1 MTDNIIDVSHW
12 DEPVNFRKVAG
23 AGVVAV
29 IAKASQGAT
38 ATDPAYAAFRQQAAA
53 QGLLWGSYHFGTGDD
68 VGAQI
73 DHYLAQATPGEHDL
87 VCLDFEPNPHGAS
100 MTLSQ
105 ARDFVGLFHARTGRY
120 PVLYGGYWLKQQL
133 GNHADTLLA
142 QCPLWLSQ
150 YGPAAVLPPGWKA
163 YTLWQFTDREQGI
176 AGVGKVDR
184 DRFNGSDA
192 TLRRRW
198 PFS

>member
-12 DEPVNFRKVAG
+12 DKPVDLRKAAG
-23 AGVVAV
+23 AGIVAV

-38 ATDPAYAAFRQQAAA
+38 GADPAYAAFRAQATA

-68 VGAQI
+68 AAAQV
-73 DHYLAQATPGEHDL
+73 DQYLRCASPGENDL
-87 VCLDFEPNPHGAS
+87 VCLDFEPDPHGAS

-105 ARDFVGLFHARTGRY
+105 ARDFVGLFQARTGRY
-120 PVLYGGYWLKQQL
+120 PVLYAGYWLKQQL
-133 GNHADTLLA
+133 GGHADALLA
-142 QCPLWLSQ
+142 QCPLWLAQ
-150 YGPAAVLPPGWKA
+150 YGPAAVLPPGWTA

-184 DRFNGSDA
+184 DRFRGTDA

-198 PFS
+198 PFT